1 MTNEMLNI
9 GTSLGVGL
17 LLGLFFF
24 GGLWWTVQKGIAVKQ
39 PALWFLA
46 SQIIRTSVVIFGF
59 YILGDGQSLK
69 LVSGLLGFLFAR
81 LSITHYKRTIRHSIH
96 LEEGD

>member
-1 MTNEMLNI
+1 MKNEILNI
-9 GTSLGVGL
+9 GTSLGVGV

-24 GGLWWTVQKGIAVKQ
+24 GGLWWTVQKGISAKQ

-46 SQIIRTSVVIFGF
+46 SQIIRTSVVISGF
-59 YILGDGQSLK
+59 FILGHGQPLK
-69 LVSGLLGFLFAR
+69 LLVGLLGFLLVR
-81 LSITHYKRTIRHSIH
+81 LSITHYKRTIRHSIR